1 MLNNFRLIE
10 IRNSLKAILQEV
22 KNENT
27 SLSTLFNSLESADDL
42 YDRSY
47 DLIEKI
53 MSENTC
59 NYSRKELY
67 LLKKE
72 IRGYYSL
79 DFLLENIYKAILL
92 NPNCS
97 RKLILKTIKTSTNI
111 LIADKLIEIA
121 KQNRFFDRFVLEDPD
136 FEQELLFA
144 PIPF

>member
-1 MLNNFRLIE
+1 MSTSFELME
-10 IRNSLKAILQEV
+10 VRNSLKAILQEV
-22 KNENT
+22 KSENT
-27 SLSTLFNSLESADDL
+27 SLSTLDNYLESADALSDC
-42 YDRSY
+42 SY

-53 MSENTC
+53 MNENTC

-121 KQNRFFDRFVLEDPD
+121 KRNRFFDRFVSEDPD

>member
-1 MLNNFRLIE
+1 MSTNFELIE
-10 IRNSLKAILQEV
+10 IRNNLESLLFEV
-22 KNENT
+22 ESENT
-27 SLSTLFNSLESADDL
+27 SLSTLSNSLKLADDL

-53 MSENTC
+53 MNENTC

-72 IRGYYSL
+72 IRGYYEF

-92 NPNCS
+92 NLNCS
-97 RKLILKTIKTSTNI
+97 RQLILKTIKTSNNI
-111 LIADKLIEIA
+111 LIADELIEIA
-121 KQNRFFDRFVLEDPD
+121 KQNRFFDRFVSEDPD